1 MSEPGTS
8 SRFAE
13 LIKNKRQATGLSHE
27 ALAVAAG
34 IDRSTVS
41 LIESGKR
48 TPSLTTAERLA
59 TALGEKLSDLIAE
72 AD

>member
-1 MSEPGTS
+1 M
-8 SRFAE
+8 A
-13 LIKNKRQATGLSHE
+13 AGLSHE

-72 AD
+72 AEKQ